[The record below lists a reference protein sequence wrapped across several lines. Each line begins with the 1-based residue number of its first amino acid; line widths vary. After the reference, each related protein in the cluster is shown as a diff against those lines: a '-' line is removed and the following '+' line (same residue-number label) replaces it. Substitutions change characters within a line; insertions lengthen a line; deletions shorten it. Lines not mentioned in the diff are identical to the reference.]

1 MNMNIQAQH
10 QVVQTGA
17 VQRIKTFG
25 TFVAGGCVGAL
36 IAGAM
41 YHVWDYGK
49 SNGFNPFG
57 DGGKSAYKTS
67 DSRVGTATQ
76 AMPGSPRQLS
86 SSAGQGEI
94 NTLAAIPVMLVSAA
108 EAGEVGTLPFV
119 VGNPSGAAS
128 STTAK
133 PAIHTEQRQ
142 ASSANTPGQQG
153 SLRKQ
158 AGQGGTKPPANKV
171 TQRTVAHP
179 VKVPT
184 AGKQHQQGKAATA
197 PDTWVGKLMPGQA
210 VQADYYNYIRNPKP
224 QERAA
229 QQGTWVARLMGEAP
243 VKVNKGKPA
252 QFQTPSKS
260 SLHTGAG
267 NKGDRLNGG
276 GVALIWSE
284 KGDAPLSRVTVCI
297 KRECV

>member
-57 DGGKSAYKTS
+57 DGGKSVYKTS
-67 DSRVGTATQ
+67 DSRAGTATQ
-76 AMPGSPRQLS
+76 SMPGSPRLLT

-94 NTLAAIPVMLVSAA
+94 NTLAAIPVMLVSSA
-108 EAGEVGTLPFV
+108 EASDAETRPFV
-119 VGNPSGAAS
+119 MGKPSGAAS
-128 STTAK
+128 SSAAK
-133 PAIHTEQRQ
+133 PVIQMVRQQ
-142 ASSANTPGQQG
+142 ASSSTPHKQQG
-153 SLRKQ
+153 SQTAHPRKQ
-158 AGQGGTKPPANKV
+158 ASQGDTKPPANKV
-171 TQRTVAHP
+171 AQRTVTRPAP
-179 VKVPT
+179 VP
-184 AGKQHQQGKAATA
+184 A
-197 PDTWVGKLMPGQA
+197 TWVGRLMPGQA

-267 NKGDRLNGG
+267 NQGDRLNGG
-276 GVALIWSE
+276 GNALIWSE
-284 KGDAPLSRVTVCI
+284 KGDAPLSGVTVCI
-297 KRECV
+297 KKECV